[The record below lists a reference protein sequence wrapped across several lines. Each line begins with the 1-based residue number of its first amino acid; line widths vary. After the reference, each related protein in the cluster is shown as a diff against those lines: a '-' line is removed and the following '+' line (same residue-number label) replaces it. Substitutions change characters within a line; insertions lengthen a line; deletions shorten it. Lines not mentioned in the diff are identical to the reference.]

1 MKYLTLFSALFLLFF
16 RCNIPEEKSNISE
29 EKPEFQ
35 YYTVSKVSDG
45 DTFWFINED
54 NQKVKARLIGVDAP
68 ESHAS
73 EHKKVQFFGKE
84 AQEYLTKMLLN
95 KNIRIETDVAPR
107 DKYGRLLV
115 YAWLEDGTFV
125 NADLIEQGYAR
136 LLTIP
141 PNIRFAESFIK
152 LQEDARENH
161 RGMWNK

>member
-1 MKYLTLFSALFLLFF
+1 MKYLTLFVALISSFLS
-16 RCNIPEEKSNISE
+16 CNIPEDKSNISE

-45 DTFWFINED
+45 DTFWFIDET
-54 NQKVKARLIGVDAP
+54 NQSVKARLIGIDAP

-73 EHKKVQFFGKE
+73 EHKQVQYFGKE
-84 AQEYLTKMLLN
+84 AKAYLTNLLLN
-95 KNIRIETDVAPR
+95 KKIRLETDVAPR
-107 DKYGRLLV
+107 DKFGRLLV
-115 YAWLEDGTFV
+115 YAWLEDSTFV

-161 RGMWNK
+161 RGLWNK